1 MGHGN
6 FDDPAFVLPQAM
18 ADKDNAHAHSNCSVL
33 KDCKPPAALPAT
45 QVKSPKESV
54 AMETLMED
62 LSQSQLIAGG
72 TDLHIALNAI
82 NRKFLEMLS
91 HIHLAMLA
99 KLDLAGRNLLGSIAG
114 WNENRQYKAEA
125 ANWRTTTL
133 FCLDTLT
140 DNSHAINSMAYYT
153 ADAQRVVTDA
163 KRGINLITHQ
173 VEAELLADNKSKLT
187 DTEFPKKFG
196 LLTTYVAEFQSE
208 LSALERDIRRMLDDM
223 HPRPS
228 RARTKARSNQPKSL
242 R

>member
-1 MGHGN
+1 MPCHN
-6 FDDPAFVLPQAM
+6 FDDPASILPHAV
-18 ADKDNAHAHSNCSVL
+18 AGKDNTCGPSSCSTW
-33 KDCKPPAALPAT
+33 KDCDLKALLPVIVVT
-45 QVKSPKESV
+45 CIKKNIV
-54 AMETLMED
+54 MEPLMED

-72 TDLHIALNAI
+72 TDLHIALNAS

-99 KLDLAGRNLLGSIAG
+99 KLDLAAGNLLESIAG

-140 DNSHAINSMAYYT
+140 GNSHAINSMAYYT

-187 DTEFPKKFG
+187 DTEFPEKFR